1 MAFTEQ
7 AHVND
12 IGTVFRITV
21 FDTTSTGATT
31 AADISTATS
40 KIFYFRSPSGTSFT
54 RDSGY
59 TITGVGTTFT
69 TDFEQ
74 GDVVAYLSSPLTSSS
89 TVVGQTSAVVVEVVS
104 DTKLR
109 LDRLSTASATINHLY
124 RTAYRPDT
132 TNDAI
137 IAQIDRGS

>member
-40 KIFYFRSPSGTSFT
+40 QIFYFRSPSGTSFT
-54 RDSGY
+54 RSA
-59 TITGVGTTFT
+59 VFS
-69 TDFEQ
+69 TDGSDGKIEYATVD
-74 GDVVAYLSSPLTSSS
+74 GDLSSPGTWEIQAKIA
-89 TVVGQTSAVVVEVVS
+89 TPVGTWNTDVACFRVYE
-104 DTKLR
+104 
-109 LDRLSTASATINHLY
+109 NLY
-124 RTAYRPDT
+124 
-132 TNDAI
+132 
-137 IAQIDRGS
+137 